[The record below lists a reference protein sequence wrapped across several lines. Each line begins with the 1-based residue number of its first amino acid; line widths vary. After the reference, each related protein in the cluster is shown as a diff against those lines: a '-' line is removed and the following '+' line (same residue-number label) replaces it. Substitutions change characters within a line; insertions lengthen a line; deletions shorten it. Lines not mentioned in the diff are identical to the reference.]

1 MMHTREAHHLKVEP
15 TLPLG
20 CTSGGEELILCNS
33 CHNPHSGADA
43 LKTLLR
49 VKPGEKGQQLCMHC
63 HRETAHIESIGHGTG
78 PLDAA
83 GFETGACKP
92 CHLIHTDPQAV
103 EARYLWP
110 KKLSCPAD
118 MPEPPRVPDRPCRA
132 CHRKGG
138 PVAPPAVATHPK
150 ADFFNPTP
158 LDSPGYLPLFN
169 DQGEV
174 DPQGSHACR
183 TCHLTHGR
191 TTPAPVPEG
200 LRKPSEREMR
210 AREWHIRVFTAD
222 SVCVTCHG
230 TDALRRF
237 MYFHYPD
244 RRGGPIATP
253 APLGG

>member
-1 MMHTREAHHLKVEP
+1 MPCLSPASRQPEGRLFRVGLAEGLSGGDAGCVACHTDARPKVGGSIAMMHTREAHHLKVEP

-174 DPQGSHACR
+174 DPQG
-183 TCHLTHGR
+183 
-191 TTPAPVPEG
+191 
-200 LRKPSEREMR
+200 
-210 AREWHIRVFTAD
+210 
-222 SVCVTCHG
+222 
-230 TDALRRF
+230 
-237 MYFHYPD
+237 
-244 RRGGPIATP
+244 
-253 APLGG
+253 